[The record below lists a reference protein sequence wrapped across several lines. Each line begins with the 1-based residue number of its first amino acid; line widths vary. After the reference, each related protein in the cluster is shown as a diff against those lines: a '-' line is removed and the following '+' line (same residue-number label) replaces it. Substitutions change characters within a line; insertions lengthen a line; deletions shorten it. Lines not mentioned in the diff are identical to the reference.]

1 MKKNLVDKIF
11 CDRAAKNFAQR
22 GSFVNSSLIGWRI
35 FLQSGGGVVLF
46 LHVGLELVR
55 SLSLVQSKKNCQ
67 IKFLKQIGRQLELD
81 KFSLAQF
88 FLAVSDSPKFLQQ
101 KFSHNGHFFI
111 FSCEDFIH

>member
-1 MKKNLVDKIF
+1 M
-11 CDRAAKNFAQR
+11 
-22 GSFVNSSLIGWRI
+22 NSSLIGWKN

-88 FLAVSDSPKFLQQ
+88 FLAVSDSPKFCNKNSPTMVTSLFLAA
-101 KFSHNGHFFI
+101 KTSFI
-111 FSCEDFIH
+111 DFLSLFVAQ